1 MSYQKIREIIER
13 NDSIV
18 IYRHIHPDYDAIGSQ
33 LGLYFLIKDNYPE
46 KKVYSYGL
54 QTIDNEPFVLKMD
67 NPDESIIKD
76 SLTISLDTSTTVRS
90 DDTSFLLGK
99 EKIKIDHHLD
109 SEQVD
114 DCYCLVE
121 EKSCAC
127 CFIIAK
133 MALELNWFIS
143 KRAASYLYAGIMTD
157 TLSLKIESVSPET
170 FEVVGK
176 LVGCGV
182 DIVKI
187 NRYIYDKS
195 IDGFKAS
202 IYFGSK
208 ARFIED
214 VAYIYVS
221 IEDREK
227 LNVTASQAKDYVDL
241 LSNIKGVNKYAVFA
255 QEDDNSYSVSL
266 RSHNATIV
274 DIAVLY
280 GGGGHRL
287 ASGIKSV
294 SLCQTKEI
302 IDLLI
307 KAKE

>member
-1 MSYQKIREIIER
+1 
-13 NDSIV
+13 
-18 IYRHIHPDYDAIGSQ
+18 
-33 LGLYFLIKDNYPE
+33 
-46 KKVYSYGL
+46 
-54 QTIDNEPFVLKMD
+54 
-67 NPDESIIKD
+67 
-76 SLTISLDTSTTVRS
+76 
-90 DDTSFLLGK
+90 
-99 EKIKIDHHLD
+99 
-109 SEQVD
+109 
-114 DCYCLVE
+114 
-121 EKSCAC
+121 
-127 CFIIAK
+127 
-133 MALELNWFIS
+133 
-143 KRAASYLYAGIMTD
+143 MTD

-176 LVGCGV
+176 LVGYGV

-274 DIAVLY
+274 DIATLY

-294 SLCQTKEI
+294 SFSQTKEI